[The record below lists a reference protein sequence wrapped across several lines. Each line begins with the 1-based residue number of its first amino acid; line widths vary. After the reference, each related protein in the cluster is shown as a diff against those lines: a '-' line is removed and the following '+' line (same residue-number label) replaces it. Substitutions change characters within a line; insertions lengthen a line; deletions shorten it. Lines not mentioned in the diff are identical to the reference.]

1 MLLKKSIVAFL
12 VFLVVAA
19 FSVIQAR
26 SEVMY
31 SGLAIQQQAIIPI
44 AAFAANGDTEKLK
57 SALEDG
63 LSAGL
68 SVNEIKEVLIQLY
81 AYAGFPRSLSALNVF
96 LDLLDTRKA
105 AGITDKVG
113 PAPHE
118 LPADADRRAIGT
130 KIQTELVGR
139 PVTGR
144 IYEFAPAMDTFLK
157 EHLFCDIFSRG
168 VLSWQDRELATI
180 SVLAALPAPAQL
192 ASHLRVC
199 RNIGMTETQLKEAA
213 AVLKARVSETAG
225 TLMNDLLEKM
235 YSADRKEGN

>member
-1 MLLKKSIVAFL
+1 MLLKKSTVAFL
-12 VFLVVAA
+12 VFLAVAA

-26 SEVMY
+26 SEVMN
-31 SGLAIQQQAIIPI
+31 SGLTIQQQAIIPI

-130 KIQTELVGR
+130 KIQTELVGH

-213 AVLKARVSETAG
+213 AVLKASVSETAG

>member
-1 MLLKKSIVAFL
+1 MLLKKSTVAFL
-12 VFLVVAA
+12 VFLAVAA

-26 SEVMY
+26 SEVMN
-31 SGLAIQQQAIIPI
+31 SGLTIQQQAIIPI

-105 AGITDKVG
+105 AGITDKLG

-130 KIQTELVGR
+130 KIQTELVGHSVR
-139 PVTGR
+139 GR

-168 VLSWQDRELATI
+168 VLSWKDRELATI
-180 SVLAALPAPAQL
+180 SILATLPAPAQL

-199 RNIGMTETQLKEAA
+199 RIIGMTETQLKEAA

>member
-1 MLLKKSIVAFL
+1 MLLKKSAVAFL
-12 VFLVVAA
+12 VFLAVAA
-19 FSVIQAR
+19 FSAIQAR
-26 SEVMY
+26 SEVMN
-31 SGLAIQQQAIIPI
+31 SGLTIQQQAIIPI

-168 VLSWQDRELATI
+168 VLSWKDRELATI
-180 SVLAALPAPAQL
+180 SILATLPAPAQL

>member
-1 MLLKKSIVAFL
+1 MLLKKSTVAFL
-12 VFLVVAA
+12 VFLAVAA

-26 SEVMY
+26 SEVMN
-31 SGLAIQQQAIIPI
+31 SGLTIQQQAIIPI

-168 VLSWQDRELATI
+168 VLSWKDRELATI
-180 SVLAALPAPAQL
+180 SILATLPAPAQL

-235 YSADRKEGN
+235 YSADKKEGN

>member
-1 MLLKKSIVAFL
+1 MLLKKSAVAFL
-12 VFLVVAA
+12 VFLAVAA
-19 FSVIQAR
+19 FSAIQAR
-26 SEVMY
+26 SEVMN
-31 SGLAIQQQAIIPI
+31 SGLTIQQQAIIPI

-130 KIQTELVGR
+130 KIQTELVGH

>member
-1 MLLKKSIVAFL
+1 MLLKKSTVAFL
-12 VFLVVAA
+12 VFLAVAA

-26 SEVMY
+26 SEVMN
-31 SGLAIQQQAIIPI
+31 SGLTIQQQAIIPI

-118 LPADADRRAIGT
+118 LPAGADKRAIGT
-130 KIQTELVGR
+130 KIQTELVGHSVR
-139 PVTGR
+139 GR

-180 SVLAALPAPAQL
+180 SILATLPAPAQL

>member
-1 MLLKKSIVAFL
+1 MLLKKSTVAFL
-12 VFLVVAA
+12 VFLAVAA
-19 FSVIQAR
+19 FSAIQAR
-26 SEVMY
+26 SEVMN
-31 SGLAIQQQAIIPI
+31 SGLTIQQQAIIPI

-130 KIQTELVGR
+130 KIQTELVGH

-144 IYEFAPAMDTFLK
+144 IYEFVPAMDTFLK

-168 VLSWQDRELATI
+168 VLSWKDRELATI
-180 SVLAALPAPAQL
+180 SILATLPAPAQL